1 MLYFI
6 GWVIFLL
13 VVALAIPVASY
24 LEKRK
29 YAAANPPAATADDQ
43 AVFDE
48 DAAAE
53 GMESEDGFGQDA
65 SDEFGAGEDE
75 VEFGEVEATGGDD
88 FSAFDEEFK

>member
-6 GWVIFLL
+6 GWVLFLL
-13 VVALAIPVASY
+13 VVALAIPVASF

-29 YAAANPPAATADDQ
+29 YAAANPQVAAVEDEAS
-43 AVFDE
+43 FDE
-48 DAAAE
+48 NAE
-53 GMESEDGFGQDA
+53 SDDPVDEFGQES
-65 SDEFGAGEDE
+65 SDEFGGGEE

>member
-6 GWVIFLL
+6 AWVLFLL
-13 VVALAIPVASY
+13 VVALAIPVASF

-29 YAAANPPAATADDQ
+29 YAAANPQPAVEEDQ
-43 AVFDE
+43 VAFDE
-48 DAAAE
+48 EAPV
-53 GMESEDGFGQDA
+53 ESDDSGDGFGEDPA
-65 SDEFGAGEDE
+65 ADFGGDEA